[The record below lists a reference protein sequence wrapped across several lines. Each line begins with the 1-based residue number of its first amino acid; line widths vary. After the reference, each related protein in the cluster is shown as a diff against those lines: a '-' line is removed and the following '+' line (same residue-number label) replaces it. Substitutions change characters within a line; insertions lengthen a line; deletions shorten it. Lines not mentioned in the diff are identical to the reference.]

1 MAVYR
6 NQACPIIFLPMITVE
21 SVTKIFN
28 GKPAVDTISF
38 QAHDQEILVL
48 LGTSGCGK
56 TTTLKM
62 INRLIEADSGN
73 ILINGKNIRDQKPE
87 ELRMGIG
94 FVMQHSG
101 LFPHYTI
108 QQNIAV
114 VPELLKWDRKKTE
127 NRTHELLG
135 KLHLSEDVLSR
146 FPGELSGGQQQRVGI
161 ARALIANT
169 PVLLMDEPF
178 GALDNITKADIHSE
192 FKSLEELK
200 NKTIIL
206 VTHDVQ
212 EAFELGHRICL
223 MDKGKIIQ
231 TGTPKEM
238 LYHPQNDFVSE
249 FFAENRLLLE
259 YKTAVLKDLDTFLN
273 SENMY
278 REFGFTENT
287 GVWDALQKLNTG
299 HRNTEHYETLIRAF
313 NEYRKLQII

>member
-1 MAVYR
+1 
-6 NQACPIIFLPMITVE
+6 MITVE
-21 SVTKIFN
+21 SVSKSFN

-38 QAHDQEILVL
+38 QANDKEILVL

-73 ILINGKNIRDQKPE
+73 ILIDGKNIRYQKVE

-108 QQNIAV
+108 RQNIAV
-114 VPELLKWDRKKTE
+114 VPELLKWDKQKIQKRTE
-127 NRTHELLG
+127 ELLH

-146 FPGELSGGQQQRVGI
+146 FPNELSGGQQQRVGI
-161 ARALIANT
+161 ARALIANS
-169 PVLLMDEPF
+169 PILLMDEPF
-178 GALDNITKADIHSE
+178 GALDNITKVDIHSE

-231 TGTPKEM
+231 TGTPKEI
-238 LYHPQNDFVSE
+238 LYRPTNDFVKD

-259 YKTAVLKDLDTFLN
+259 YKIARLNDVKSFIN
-273 SENMY
+273 SETLFKDFNFN
-278 REFGFTENT
+278 EDTSIWN
-287 GVWDALQKLNTG
+287 ALQKLSSDEKNT
-299 HRNTEHYETLIRAF
+299 NAYEMLIKAF
-313 NEYRKLQII
+313 NDYRKLQIV

>member
-1 MAVYR
+1 
-6 NQACPIIFLPMITVE
+6 MITVE
-21 SVTKIFN
+21 SVSKSFN
-28 GKPAVDTISF
+28 GKKAVDAISF
-38 QAHDQEILVL
+38 QADAREVLVL

-73 ILINGKNIRDQKPE
+73 ILINGRNIRSQKVE
-87 ELRMGIG
+87 DVRMGIG

-114 VPELLKWDRKKTE
+114 VPDLLKWNRKKTVE
-127 NRTHELLG
+127 RTLELLH
-135 KLHLSEDVLSR
+135 KLHLSEELLSR
-146 FPGELSGGQQQRVGI
+146 FPHELSGGQQQRVGI
-161 ARALIANT
+161 ARALIADS

-178 GALDNITKADIHSE
+178 GALDTITKADIHAE

-212 EAFELGHRICL
+212 EAFDLGHKICL

-238 LYHPQNDFVSE
+238 LYYPENDFVKN
-249 FFAENRLLLE
+249 FFAKNRLLLE
-259 YKTAVLKDLDTFLN
+259 YKVTSLKDVKLLMEGSRLYDDLGL
-273 SENMY
+273 SEN
-278 REFGFTENT
+278 TA
-287 GVWDALQKLNTG
+287 VWDALQRLSADISLSAD
-299 HRNTEHYETLIRAF
+299 YENLVKAF
-313 NEYRKLQII
+313 NEYRKFQTV

>member
-1 MAVYR
+1 
-6 NQACPIIFLPMITVE
+6 MITVE
-21 SVTKIFN
+21 SVSKNFN
-28 GKPAVDTISF
+28 GKPAVDNISF
-38 QAHDQEILVL
+38 QAHDKEILVL

-73 ILINGKNIRDQKPE
+73 ILIDGKNIRDQKIE

-101 LFPHYTI
+101 LFPHYSI
-108 QQNIAV
+108 KQNIAV
-114 VPELLKWDRKKTE
+114 VPELLKWDKKKTE
-127 NRTHELLG
+127 SRTEELLH

-146 FPGELSGGQQQRVGI
+146 FPSELSGGQQQRVGI
-161 ARALIANT
+161 ARALIANS
-169 PVLLMDEPF
+169 PILLMDEPF

-223 MDKGKIIQ
+223 MDKGKIVQ

-238 LYHPQNDFVSE
+238 LYHPENDFVKD

-259 YKTAVLKDLDTFLN
+259 YKVATLRDINDFN
-273 SENMY
+273 SE
-278 REFGFTENT
+278 RLFDEFNFTENT
-287 GVWDALQKLNTG
+287 NIWNALQKLSSDHKNTA
-299 HRNTEHYETLIRAF
+299 HYENLIRAF
-313 NEYRKLQII
+313 NEYRKLQIA

>member
-1 MAVYR
+1 M
-6 NQACPIIFLPMITVE
+6 
-21 SVTKIFN
+21 
-28 GKPAVDTISF
+28 
-38 QAHDQEILVL
+38 L

-62 INRLIEADSGN
+62 INRLIEGDSGN
-73 ILINGKNIRDQKPE
+73 ILIDGKNIRDQKVE

-108 QQNIAV
+108 KQNIAV
-114 VPELLKWDRKKTE
+114 VPELLKWDKQKIQKRTE
-127 NRTHELLG
+127 ELLH
-135 KLHLSEDVLSR
+135 KLHLPEEVLSR
-146 FPGELSGGQQQRVGI
+146 FPNELSGGQQQRVGI
-161 ARALIANT
+161 ARALISNS
-169 PVLLMDEPF
+169 PILLMDEPF

-238 LYHPQNDFVSE
+238 LYRPKNDFVKN

-259 YKTAVLKDLDTFLN
+259 YKVARLNDVKSFIN
-273 SENMY
+273 SESFIN
-278 REFGFTENT
+278 EFKFTEDT
-287 GVWDALQKLNTG
+287 SVWNALQKLSSDEKNT
-299 HRNTEHYETLIRAF
+299 NAYEMLIKAF
-313 NEYRKLQII
+313 NDYRKLQIV

>member
-1 MAVYR
+1 
-6 NQACPIIFLPMITVE
+6 MITVE
-21 SVTKIFN
+21 SVSKSFN
-28 GKPAVDTISF
+28 GKKAVDAISF
-38 QAHDQEILVL
+38 QADAREVLVL

-73 ILINGKNIRDQKPE
+73 ILINGRNIRSQKVE
-87 ELRMGIG
+87 DVRMGIG

-114 VPELLKWDRKKTE
+114 VPDLLKWNRKKTVE
-127 NRTHELLG
+127 RTLELLH
-135 KLHLSEDVLSR
+135 KLHLSEELLSR
-146 FPGELSGGQQQRVGI
+146 FPYELSGGQQQRVGI
-161 ARALIANT
+161 ARALIADS

-178 GALDNITKADIHSE
+178 GALDTITKADIHAE

-212 EAFELGHRICL
+212 EAFDLGHKICL

-238 LYHPQNDFVSE
+238 LYHPENDFVKN
-249 FFAENRLLLE
+249 FFAKNRLLLE
-259 YKTAVLKDLDTFLN
+259 YKVASLKDVKLLMSGSRLYDDLGL
-273 SENMY
+273 SEN
-278 REFGFTENT
+278 TA
-287 GVWDALQKLNTG
+287 VWDALQRLSADISLSSD
-299 HRNTEHYETLIRAF
+299 YENLVKAF
-313 NEYRKLQII
+313 NEYRKFQTV

>member
-1 MAVYR
+1 
-6 NQACPIIFLPMITVE
+6 MITVE
-21 SVTKIFN
+21 SVSKSFN
-28 GKPAVDTISF
+28 GKKAVDAISF
-38 QAHDQEILVL
+38 QADAREVLVL

-73 ILINGKNIRDQKPE
+73 ILINGRNIRSQKVE
-87 ELRMGIG
+87 DVRMGIG

-114 VPELLKWDRKKTE
+114 VPDLLKWNRKKTVE
-127 NRTHELLG
+127 RTLELLH
-135 KLHLSEDVLSR
+135 KLHLSEELLSR
-146 FPGELSGGQQQRVGI
+146 FPHELSGGQQQRVGI
-161 ARALIANT
+161 ARALIADS

-178 GALDNITKADIHSE
+178 GALDTITKADIHAE

-212 EAFELGHRICL
+212 EAFDLGHKICL

-238 LYHPQNDFVSE
+238 LYYPENDFVKN
-249 FFAENRLLLE
+249 FFAKNRLLLE
-259 YKTAVLKDLDTFLN
+259 YKVASLKDVKLLMEGSRLYDDLGL
-273 SENMY
+273 SEN
-278 REFGFTENT
+278 TA
-287 GVWDALQKLNTG
+287 VWDALQRLSADISLSAD
-299 HRNTEHYETLIRAF
+299 YENLVKAF
-313 NEYRKLQII
+313 NEYRKFQTV

>member
-1 MAVYR
+1 
-6 NQACPIIFLPMITVE
+6 MITVE
-21 SVTKIFN
+21 SVSKNFN
-28 GKPAVDTISF
+28 GNPAVDHISF

-73 ILINGKNIRDQKPE
+73 ILIDGKNIRDQKPE

-108 QQNIAV
+108 RQNIAV
-114 VPELLKWDRKKTE
+114 VPELLKWDRRKTE
-127 NRTHELLG
+127 NRTQELLD
-135 KLHLSEDVLSR
+135 KLHLSEEVLSR
-146 FPGELSGGQQQRVGI
+146 FPDELSGGQQQRVGI

-231 TGTPKEM
+231 TGTPKEI
-238 LYHPQNDFVSE
+238 LYHPENDFVTD

-259 YKTAVLKDLDTFLN
+259 YKIATLKDVGDFLN
-273 SENMY
+273 SNHLLN
-278 REFGFTENT
+278 EFQLTESTN
-287 GVWDALQKLNTG
+287 VWEALQKLSSDHKNTD
-299 HRNTEHYETLIRAF
+299 HYENLIRAF
-313 NEYRKLQII
+313 NEYRKLLIV

>member
-1 MAVYR
+1 
-6 NQACPIIFLPMITVE
+6 MITVE
-21 SVTKIFN
+21 SVSKNFN
-28 GKPAVDTISF
+28 GKPAVDSISF
-38 QAHDQEILVL
+38 QAYDQEILVL

-73 ILINGKNIRDQKPE
+73 ILIDGKNIRDQKIE

-114 VPELLKWDRKKTE
+114 VPELLKWEKKKTAD
-127 NRTHELLG
+127 RTYELLS
-135 KLHLSEDVLSR
+135 KLHLSEEVLSR
-146 FPGELSGGQQQRVGI
+146 FPNELSGGQQQRVGI

-223 MDKGKIIQ
+223 MDQGRIIQ

-238 LYHPQNDFVSE
+238 LYHAQNDFVTG

-259 YKTAVLKDLDTFLN
+259 YKITTLKDMVPFLS
-273 SENMY
+273 SENVY
-278 REFGFTENT
+278 HEFNLTENT
-287 GVWDALQKLNTG
+287 SVWSALQKLSSDHKNTVY
-299 HRNTEHYETLIRAF
+299 YENLIRAF
-313 NEYRKLQII
+313 NDYRKLQIA

>member
-1 MAVYR
+1 
-6 NQACPIIFLPMITVE
+6 MITVE
-21 SVTKIFN
+21 SVSKIFN
-28 GKPAVDTISF
+28 GKPAVDDISF
-38 QAHDQEILVL
+38 QANDKEILVL

-62 INRLIEADSGN
+62 INRLIEADCGN
-73 ILINGKNIRDQKPE
+73 ILIDGKNIRDRKVE

-108 QQNIAV
+108 RQNIAV
-114 VPELLKWDRKKTE
+114 VPELLKWDKKKIQ
-127 NRTHELLG
+127 NRTEELLH
-135 KLHLSEDVLSR
+135 KLHLPEDILFR
-146 FPGELSGGQQQRVGI
+146 FPSELSGGQQQRVGI
-161 ARALIANT
+161 ARALIANS
-169 PVLLMDEPF
+169 PILLMDEPF
-178 GALDNITKADIHSE
+178 GALDNITKTDIHSE

-231 TGTPKEM
+231 TGTPQEI
-238 LYHPQNDFVSE
+238 LYRPKNDFVKD

-259 YKTAVLKDLDTFLN
+259 YKVASLN
-273 SENMY
+273 DVKSFIDSENLIN
-278 REFGFTENT
+278 EFQFTEET
-287 GVWDALQKLNTG
+287 SVWNALQKLSSDHKNTDA
-299 HRNTEHYETLIRAF
+299 YETLIKAF
-313 NEYRKLQII
+313 NDYRKLQIL

>member
-1 MAVYR
+1 
-6 NQACPIIFLPMITVE
+6 MITVE
-21 SVTKIFN
+21 SVSKHFN
-28 GKPAVDTISF
+28 GKAAVDDISF
-38 QAHDQEILVL
+38 QANDQEILVL

-62 INRLIEADSGN
+62 INRLIESDSGN
-73 ILINGKNIRDQKPE
+73 ILIDGKNIRHQKVE

-108 QQNIAV
+108 RQNIAV
-114 VPELLKWDRKKTE
+114 VPELLKWDKKKIQTRTE
-127 NRTHELLG
+127 ELLH

-146 FPGELSGGQQQRVGI
+146 FPNELSGGQQQRVGI
-161 ARALIANT
+161 ARALIAN
-169 PVLLMDEPF
+169 PPILLMDEPF

-223 MDKGKIIQ
+223 MDKGKIVQ

-238 LYHPQNDFVSE
+238 LYQPVNDFVKE
-249 FFAENRLLLE
+249 FFSENRLLLE
-259 YKTAVLKDLDTFLN
+259 YKVAKLNDVLPSFNSKVYNFNEDT
-273 SENMY
+273 S
-278 REFGFTENT
+278 
-287 GVWDALQKLNTG
+287 VWNALQTLSSDHKNTDS
-299 HRNTEHYETLIRAF
+299 YETVIKAF
-313 NEYRKLQII
+313 NDYRKLQIV

>member
-1 MAVYR
+1 
-6 NQACPIIFLPMITVE
+6 MIKVE
-21 SVTKIFN
+21 SVSKHF
-28 GKPAVDTISF
+28 GGRPAVDDISF
-38 QAHDQEILVL
+38 QANDKEILVL

-73 ILINGKNIRDQKPE
+73 ILIDGKNIRDQKVE
-87 ELRMGIG
+87 NLRMGIG
-94 FVMQHSG
+94 FVMQNSG

-108 QQNIAV
+108 KENIAT
-114 VPELLKWDRKKTE
+114 VPKLLKWDKKKTE
-127 NRTHELLG
+127 NRTEELLS
-135 KLHLSEDVLSR
+135 KLNLSTDILSR
-146 FPGELSGGQQQRVGI
+146 FPNELSGGQQQRVGI
-161 ARALIANT
+161 ARALIANS
-169 PVLLMDEPF
+169 PILLMDEPF

-238 LYHPQNDFVSE
+238 LYQPKNDFVKE
-249 FFAENRLLLE
+249 FFAANRLLLE
-259 YKTAVLKDLDTFLN
+259 YKVTILKDLSPFL
-273 SENMY
+273 SDVEIDFP
-278 REFGFTENT
+278 EDST
-287 GVWDALQKLNTG
+287 VWNILQKLSSDQQNTA
-299 HRNTEHYETLIRAF
+299 HYEKITKAF
-313 NEYRKLQII
+313 NDYRKLQIV

>member
-1 MAVYR
+1 
-6 NQACPIIFLPMITVE
+6 MITVE
-21 SVTKIFN
+21 SVSKNFN
-28 GKPAVDTISF
+28 GKPAVDHISF

-62 INRLIEADSGN
+62 INRLIEADSGQ
-73 ILINGKNIRDQKPE
+73 ILIDGKNIRDQKPE

-108 QQNIAV
+108 RQNIAV

-127 NRTHELLG
+127 NRTEELLD
-135 KLHLSEDVLSR
+135 KLHLSEEVLSR
-146 FPGELSGGQQQRVGI
+146 FPDELSGGQQQRVGI

-231 TGTPKEM
+231 TGTPKEI
-238 LYHPQNDFVSE
+238 LYHPENDFVTD

-259 YKTAVLKDLDTFLN
+259 YKIATLKDVSDFLN
-273 SENMY
+273 SNHLLN
-278 REFGFTENT
+278 EFQLTESTN
-287 GVWDALQKLNTG
+287 VWEALQKLSSDHKNTD
-299 HRNTEHYETLIRAF
+299 HYENLIRAF
-313 NEYRKLQII
+313 NEYRKLQIV

>member
-1 MAVYR
+1 
-6 NQACPIIFLPMITVE
+6 MITVE
-21 SVTKIFN
+21 SVSKYFN
-28 GKPAVDTISF
+28 GNPAVNTISF
-38 QAHDQEILVL
+38 QAYDQEIMVL

-73 ILINGKNIRDQKPE
+73 ILINGKNIRDQKAE
-87 ELRMGIG
+87 ALRMGIG

-101 LFPHYTI
+101 LFPHYTV

-114 VPELLKWDRKKTE
+114 VPELLKWEKKKTE
-127 NRTHELLG
+127 RRTRELIA
-135 KLHLSEDVLSR
+135 KLHLSGEVLSR
-146 FPGELSGGQQQRVGI
+146 FPHELSGGQQQRVGI
-161 ARALIANT
+161 ARALIADT
-169 PVLLMDEPF
+169 PILLMDEPF

-192 FKSLEELK
+192 FKSLEEIK

-223 MDKGKIIQ
+223 MDKGKVIQ

-238 LYHPQNDFVSE
+238 LYHPQNDFVRD

-259 YKTAVLKDLDTFLN
+259 YKITALKDIGSFL
-273 SENMY
+273 SAEESY
-278 REFGFTENT
+278 PEFGGTENT
-287 GVWDALQKLNTG
+287 SIWAALQQLSSDPKK
-299 HRNTEHYETLIRAF
+299 TEHYEMLIKAF
-313 NEYRKLQII
+313 NDYRKIQIV

>member
-1 MAVYR
+1 
-6 NQACPIIFLPMITVE
+6 MITVE
-21 SVTKIFN
+21 SVSKNFN
-28 GKPAVDTISF
+28 GKPAVDDISF
-38 QAHDQEILVL
+38 QANDKEILVL

-62 INRLIEADSGN
+62 INRLIEADSGT
-73 ILINGKNIRDQKPE
+73 ILIDGKNIRDQKVE

-108 QQNIAV
+108 EQNIAV
-114 VPELLKWDRKKTE
+114 VPELLKWHKQKIQKRIE
-127 NRTHELLG
+127 ELLH
-135 KLHLSEDVLSR
+135 KLHLPEDVLSR
-146 FPGELSGGQQQRVGI
+146 FPNELSGGQQQRVGI
-161 ARALIANT
+161 ARALIANS
-169 PVLLMDEPF
+169 PILLMDEPF

-238 LYHPQNDFVSE
+238 LYRPTNDFVKD
-249 FFAENRLLLE
+249 FFSENRLLLE
-259 YKTAVLKDLDTFLN
+259 YKVARLN
-273 SENMY
+273 DAKSFINLENLIN
-278 REFGFTENT
+278 EFQFTEET
-287 GVWDALQKLNTG
+287 SVWSALQKLSSDEKNT
-299 HRNTEHYETLIRAF
+299 NAYEMLIKAF
-313 NEYRKLQII
+313 NDYRKLQIV

>member
-1 MAVYR
+1 
-6 NQACPIIFLPMITVE
+6 MITVE
-21 SVTKIFN
+21 SVSKSFN
-28 GKPAVDTISF
+28 GKPAVDHISF

-108 QQNIAV
+108 RQNIAV

-127 NRTHELLG
+127 NRTQELLD
-135 KLHLSEDVLSR
+135 KLHLSEEVLSR
-146 FPGELSGGQQQRVGI
+146 FPDELSGGQQQRVGI

-231 TGTPKEM
+231 TGTPTEM
-238 LYHPQNDFVSE
+238 LYHPENDFVTD

-259 YKTAVLKDLDTFLN
+259 YKIATLKEVGGFLTSDHLL
-273 SENMY
+273 SE
-278 REFGFTENT
+278 FKFTESTN
-287 GVWDALQKLNTG
+287 VWEALQTLSSDHKNTD
-299 HRNTEHYETLIRAF
+299 HYENLIRAF
-313 NEYRKLQII
+313 NEYRKLQIV

>member
-1 MAVYR
+1 
-6 NQACPIIFLPMITVE
+6 MIRVE
-21 SVTKIFN
+21 SVSKNFN
-28 GKPAVDTISF
+28 GNPAVDNISF
-38 QAHDQEILVL
+38 QANDKEILVL

-62 INRLIEADSGN
+62 INRLVEADSGN
-73 ILINGKNIRDQKPE
+73 IFIDGKNIRDQKVE

-101 LFPHYTI
+101 LFPHYTVK
-108 QQNIAV
+108 QNIAV
-114 VPELLKWDRKKTE
+114 VPELLKWDKKKTE
-127 NRTHELLG
+127 NRTDELLH

-146 FPGELSGGQQQRVGI
+146 FPNELSGGQQQRVGI
-161 ARALIANT
+161 ARALIADT

-238 LYHPQNDFVSE
+238 LYQPKNDFIKD

-259 YKTAVLKDLDTFLN
+259 YKIAVLKDLKTFIS
-273 SENMY
+273 SEELLG
-278 REFGFTENT
+278 EFNFTENT
-287 GVWDALQKLNTG
+287 NVWNALQKLSTDHKNTG
-299 HRNTEHYETLIRAF
+299 YYEELIKAF
-313 NEYRKLQII
+313 NEYRKRQIV

>member
-1 MAVYR
+1 
-6 NQACPIIFLPMITVE
+6 MITVE
-21 SVTKIFN
+21 SVSKNFN
-28 GKPAVDTISF
+28 GKPAVDHISF
-38 QAHDQEILVL
+38 HANDQEILVL

-73 ILINGKNIRDQKPE
+73 IFIDGKNIRDQKPE

-94 FVMQHSG
+94 FVMQHAG

-108 QQNIAV
+108 KQNIAV
-114 VPELLKWDRKKTE
+114 VPELLKWDKTKIQ
-127 NRTHELLG
+127 NRTFELLH
-135 KLHLSEDVLSR
+135 KLHLSEDVLLR
-146 FPGELSGGQQQRVGI
+146 FPHELSGGQQQRVGI

-238 LYHPQNDFVSE
+238 LYRPQSEFVTD

-259 YKTAVLKDLDTFLN
+259 YKIATLKDTGSFLT
-273 SENMY
+273 SEGLY
-278 REFGFTENT
+278 HALGFNENT
-287 GVWDALQKLNTG
+287 SVWDALQKLSSDHKNTPY
-299 HRNTEHYETLIRAF
+299 YENLIKAF
-313 NEYRKLQII
+313 NDYRKLQIV